1 MLTSLMVI
9 FRFFYFLLQTGYGN
23 FVMGI
28 LMFFISAVLGFGPV
42 LLMNR
47 LVKHFD
53 GETHETDVA
62 VWIMVVLLFVF
73 PMSSSV
79 FLAHSNAITSHIGC
93 QCRNILVDVIYRKS
107 LVISPRTKLVQ
118 STGRIITMFSDDTN
132 QIRTFFFMVAN
143 TIIAPFQI
151 AVCLYLIYQQVGT
164 ATFVGLGYTL
174 LTMPL
179 TGITFGLINKWRAK
193 KMSLTDM
200 RVKFTNEVLAGI
212 RVIKYYAW
220 EEPIINKIV
229 EIRVSELNFLR
240 KMGYMFSAV
249 FAILML
255 GAPQIQVVCIFVV
268 YILLGNDLDVATA
281 FTTMTLFN
289 IMTMPF
295 VFLPFGLQQ
304 YSQCRV
310 AMIRI
315 CQFLESGELEGYV
328 LNTSEKD
335 VDIHFAG
342 ANLCWTPAE
351 DNGDGEPESDIED
364 KSETIDVSTK
374 AAYTTLSRTEEANED
389 QFEVLDGGGSNGAS
403 ESSLHATP
411 LVNTRSVN
419 KTANTLVNLDVKIS
433 QGQLVGIV
441 GGVGSGKSSFLS
453 ALLGE
458 MHLQSGS
465 VSVRN
470 DASIAFCDQRPFV
483 VNATLKDNILFHK
496 EFDEKRFDA
505 VVDVVCMA
513 DDVKMLTHGVMTEIG
528 ERGKFENDFYLLHHQ
543 TLKPHEY

>member
-1 MLTSLMVI
+1 
-9 FRFFYFLLQTGYGN
+9 
-23 FVMGI
+23 
-28 LMFFISAVLGFGPV
+28 
-42 LLMNR
+42 
-47 LVKHFD
+47 
-53 GETHETDVA
+53 
-62 VWIMVVLLFVF
+62 
-73 PMSSSV
+73 
-79 FLAHSNAITSHIGC
+79 
-93 QCRNILVDVIYRKS
+93 
-107 LVISPRTKLVQ
+107 
-118 STGRIITMFSDDTN
+118 
-132 QIRTFFFMVAN
+132 
-143 TIIAPFQI
+143 
-151 AVCLYLIYQQVGT
+151 
-164 ATFVGLGYTL
+164 
-174 LTMPL
+174 MPL

-419 KTANTLVNLDVKIS
+419 KTANTLVNLNVKIS

-513 DDVKMLTHGVMTEIG
+513 DDVKILTHGVMTEIG